1 MGAFIYT
8 RAERGRLETLAEERF
23 STEDDLQALIAE
35 HPELLAG
42 EQIRPDNPLRWILI
56 TREKGI
62 AETSNA
68 AARWA
73 IDHLIVDQD
82 AVPTLVEV
90 KRGSNPELRRTIVGQ
105 LLEYAA
111 HATQTWT
118 AEELRRAF
126 EESTNAKGLDPGNVL
141 STLLQSDGE
150 SDADGFWKDV
160 STNLDAK
167 RLRLLFVADDIPDP
181 LKSVVEFLNG
191 QMPGIEVLAVE
202 IKQFRGDSTQILV
215 PQVIGRTA
223 SRTAVNEREVLTHDS
238 FLAGFDSDEAAR
250 GVAERLLK
258 VASELGGTMEWQ
270 PNSVSVRM
278 RCSAWPQPVTVA
290 WLYLPEKTGWFRD
303 FSFGAGILHY
313 DPPPVEELRSLLERW
328 IGQFSGDAFAKDVST
343 SDGFKVWAISYADAA
358 HHADQLVKR
367 LTTVLSELKSL

>member
-8 RAERGRLETLAEERF
+8 RAEQGRLETLTEERF

-73 IDHLIVDQD
+73 IDHLIIDQD

-90 KRGSNPELRRTIVGQ
+90 KRGSNSEIRRTIVGQ

-111 HATQTWT
+111 HAAQTWT

-126 EESTNAKGLDPGNVL
+126 EESTHAKGLDPGNVL
-141 STLLQSDGE
+141 ATLLQSDGE
-150 SDADGFWKDV
+150 PDADGFWQDV

-181 LKSVVEFLNG
+181 LKRVVEFLNG
-191 QMPGIEVLAVE
+191 QMPAIEVLAVE
-202 IKQFRGDSTQILV
+202 IKQFRGNSTQILV

-223 SRTAVNEREVLTHDS
+223 AFDRGQRAQPLTHES
-238 FLAGFDSDEAAR
+238 FLAGFGSDKATR

-258 VASELGGTMEWQ
+258 VVSELEGTLEWQ

-278 RCSAWPQPVTVA
+278 RCSVWPQPVTVA

-313 DPPPVEELRSLLERW
+313 EPPPVEALRGLLERW
-328 IGQFSGDAFAKDVST
+328 IGQFSGDAFAKDVSNG
-343 SDGFKVWAISYADAA
+343 GFKVWAISYADAV
-358 HHADQLVKR
+358 HHVGLLVKR

>member
-8 RAERGRLETLAEERF
+8 RAEPGRLETLAEERF
-23 STEDDLQALIAE
+23 STEDELQALIAE

-42 EQIRPDNPLRWILI
+42 EQIRPGNPLRWLLI

-62 AETSNA
+62 AETTNA

-73 IDHLIVDQD
+73 IDHLIIDQD

-90 KRGSNPELRRTIVGQ
+90 KRGLNPEIRRTIVGQ

-111 HATQTWT
+111 HAAHTWT

-126 EESTNAKGLDPGNVL
+126 EESTNAKGLDPGDVL
-141 STLLQSDGE
+141 STLLQSGGE
-150 SDADGFWKDV
+150 PDADGFWQDV

-181 LKSVVEFLNG
+181 LKSVVEFLNE

-202 IKQFRGDSTQILV
+202 IKQFRGESTQILV
-215 PQVIGRTA
+215 PQIIGRTA
-223 SRTAVNEREVLTHDS
+223 VKDPRLLTHES
-238 FLAGFDSDEAAR
+238 FLDGFASDEVAR
-250 GVAERLLK
+250 DVAERLLN
-258 VASELGGTMEWQ
+258 VASELEGTLEWQ
-270 PNSVSVRM
+270 PSSVSVRM
-278 RCSAWPQPVTVA
+278 RCSVWPQPITVA
-290 WLYLPEKTGWFRD
+290 WLYLPGKRGWFRD
-303 FSFGAGILHY
+303 FSFGAGILHN
-313 DPPPVEELRSLLERW
+313 DPPPGEELQGLLERW

-358 HHADQLVKR
+358 HHVDLLVER
-367 LTTVLSELKSL
+367 LTTVLSELKSLTGR